1 MKICPACKQ
10 EFEDNRIICPKD
22 GKELIFKKTAS
33 DLLIGLTLDN
43 KYKIERKVGRGGMG
57 SVYTAQHVTIN
68 KQVAIKV
75 LSRDMTEDPNCYERF
90 KREAITS
97 GRIKHPNAV
106 PVTDFGQT
114 ETGIVYLVMEYV
126 DGPTLRKILEREKR
140 LSPER
145 TVSLAKQICA
155 GIAAA
160 HRANVVHRD
169 LKPDNVMIEI
179 IDGQEVAKVLDFG
192 IAKLR
197 DTQQLA
203 QITKTDSVLGTPH
216 YMSPEQCS
224 GGTVDHLSDIYSLG
238 VMAYE
243 MLAGHVPFQAASAPA
258 IIVQH
263 VTKDPQPLNKL
274 YPNIP
279 EPISHVVMRALEKQ
293 PSRRQ
298 QSASELASQLEAALA
313 ISGLSNS
320 GKITSSEPAQ
330 WRVVFQG
337 VLDNS
342 ESGRARLL
350 DGLQR
355 SFGISQTNAQEL
367 LKGRKLSVKKT
378 PSQQEATK
386 YAEKLRAIGADVII
400 EAIPEK
406 LENKENTNTIAY
418 QHNSSPLRQ
427 EEKTLSAQST
437 QPSKNNNSNDIAL
450 DPLLML
456 DGSEM
461 LNYVTE
467 NYAKSKAK
475 ALSSSEIETIQVD
488 SDTANSNNSATTSPN
503 QNETLYQT
511 TNLATDKNWDID
523 VNGFIYENQTAA
535 DIEAMIR
542 VGRLRH
548 THRARQGK
556 NSWQDIG
563 SISSFRQIIE
573 EISPHIFQP
582 LEQIQVD
589 EKRSEEQQAGQR
601 FLRRFIELCV
611 ATLLIYIIV
620 NFTMQYS
627 QRRLLEDELRVVLG
641 DSSIS
646 IKTLRKRINFAIEQ
660 RGLEVPKEDIHI
672 TVDPPQ
678 QQVIIRV
685 DYKRTILG
693 IPLSYQAKRGTGGFK
708 LPISE
713 LIEVPEGELDII
725 GLPAG
730 ELDRYRRE
738 QALKKASEK
747 LATYEGEKETL
758 AERSKVLK
766 ELEQFQ
772 AAVPL
777 FDVTSIDDKG
787 NQIYSKSIKIN
798 EQEYDKEQVQ
808 NQINQLKTKLTDL
821 ENTLDQQR
829 KNKKQELENQLTKP
843 PAN

>member
-1 MKICPACKQ
+1 
-10 EFEDNRIICPKD
+10 
-22 GKELIFKKTAS
+22 
-33 DLLIGLTLDN
+33 
-43 KYKIERKVGRGGMG
+43 
-57 SVYTAQHVTIN
+57 
-68 KQVAIKV
+68 
-75 LSRDMTEDPNCYERF
+75 
-90 KREAITS
+90 
-97 GRIKHPNAV
+97 
-106 PVTDFGQT
+106 
-114 ETGIVYLVMEYV
+114 
-126 DGPTLRKILEREKR
+126 
-140 LSPER
+140 
-145 TVSLAKQICA
+145 
-155 GIAAA
+155 
-160 HRANVVHRD
+160 
-169 LKPDNVMIEI
+169 
-179 IDGQEVAKVLDFG
+179 
-192 IAKLR
+192 
-197 DTQQLA
+197 
-203 QITKTDSVLGTPH
+203 
-216 YMSPEQCS
+216 
-224 GGTVDHLSDIYSLG
+224 
-238 VMAYE
+238 
-243 MLAGHVPFQAASAPA
+243 
-258 IIVQH
+258 
-263 VTKDPQPLNKL
+263 
-274 YPNIP
+274 
-279 EPISHVVMRALEKQ
+279 
-293 PSRRQ
+293 
-298 QSASELASQLEAALA
+298 
-313 ISGLSNS
+313 
-320 GKITSSEPAQ
+320 
-330 WRVVFQG
+330 
-337 VLDNS
+337 
-342 ESGRARLL
+342 
-350 DGLQR
+350 
-355 SFGISQTNAQEL
+355 
-367 LKGRKLSVKKT
+367 
-378 PSQQEATK
+378 
-386 YAEKLRAIGADVII
+386 
-400 EAIPEK
+400 
-406 LENKENTNTIAY
+406 
-418 QHNSSPLRQ
+418 
-427 EEKTLSAQST
+427 
-437 QPSKNNNSNDIAL
+437 
-450 DPLLML
+450 
-456 DGSEM
+456 M

-467 NYAKSKAK
+467 NYAKSK

-488 SDTANSNNSATTSPN
+488 SDTTNSSNSATKSSS

-523 VNGFIYENQTAA
+523 INGFIYENQTAA

-563 SISSFRQIIE
+563 SISNFRQIIE
-573 EISPHIFQP
+573 EINPNVFQP

-627 QRRLLEDELRVVLG
+627 QRRLLEDDLRIVLG
-641 DSSIS
+641 DSNIT
-646 IKTLRKRINFAIEQ
+646 IKTLRKRINSAIEQ

-708 LPISE
+708 LPIAE
-713 LIEVPEGELDII
+713 LTEVPEGELDII

-758 AERSKVLK
+758 TERSKVLK

-798 EQEYDKEQVQ
+798 EQEYDKEQIQ
-808 NQINQLKTKLTDL
+808 SQINQLKTKLTDL
-821 ENTLDQQR
+821 ENTLEQQR